1 MAEPARIR
9 ETVDPAQRQLDALG
23 KLLALEKR
31 ARQSASA
38 LELGFVI
45 VNETVGLVRYRQA
58 ALWRQAAN
66 GTGEIVAVSGL
77 AALDANAPLQRWL
90 RRLAGEL
97 AERHETAP
105 LTLTSSDVP
114 SALAQE
120 WREWWPAHVLAIPL
134 HAPDGE
140 RLGGLLLARDAAWS
154 EADRRLFAHLAEAYG
169 HAWAFLLRKARPAP
183 MRWFAA
189 RRNRIL
195 AAIAALAF
203 CAAWIPVRDSALGD
217 AEVIAREPVV
227 VRAPLDGVVDAV
239 LVQPNQP
246 VAAGQVLLRL
256 DDVKLSNRLDVAL
269 KALAVTE
276 AEYRQAA
283 QQAVFDQKSK
293 ASLVILQGRIEQHAA
308 EVEYLRSLLERIEVR
323 ASRPG
328 VAVFDDVNDWIGRP
342 VRTGERILMVAD
354 PADMELEVRLPAA
367 DAIALEPGGD
377 VRLFLNVDPQ
387 HPVAATLTY
396 VGYQATP
403 GPDGVLAYR
412 LKAAFAADELPPRV
426 GLKGTAKVYGRS
438 TSLFVHVFRRPWAA
452 LRQRLGV

>member
-1 MAEPARIR
+1 
-9 ETVDPAQRQLDALG
+9 
-23 KLLALEKR
+23 
-31 ARQSASA
+31 
-38 LELGFVI
+38 
-45 VNETVGLVRYRQA
+45 
-58 ALWRQAAN
+58 
-66 GTGEIVAVSGL
+66 
-77 AALDANAPLQRWL
+77 
-90 RRLAGEL
+90 
-97 AERHETAP
+97 
-105 LTLTSSDVP
+105 
-114 SALAQE
+114 
-120 WREWWPAHVLAIPL
+120 
-134 HAPDGE
+134 
-140 RLGGLLLARDAAWS
+140 
-154 EADRRLFAHLAEAYG
+154 
-169 HAWAFLLRKARPAP
+169 
-183 MRWFAA
+183 
-189 RRNRIL
+189 
-195 AAIAALAF
+195 
-203 CAAWIPVRDSALGD
+203 VRDSALGD